1 MKTGEILLEVVRNDL
16 VESVHSGHLFITD
29 SSGKTILQLGDIDS
43 LIYPRSAVK
52 SIQASAMVRAGLRLS
67 PKQLA
72 VVCASHAGSSDHLE
86 TVKSI
91 LAGAGV
97 DESSR

>member
-16 VESVHSGHLFITD
+16 VESVHSGHLLITD

-52 SIQASAMVRAGLRLS
+52 SIQASA
-67 PKQLA
+67 
-72 VVCASHAGSSDHLE
+72 
-86 TVKSI
+86 
-91 LAGAGV
+91 
-97 DESSR
+97 